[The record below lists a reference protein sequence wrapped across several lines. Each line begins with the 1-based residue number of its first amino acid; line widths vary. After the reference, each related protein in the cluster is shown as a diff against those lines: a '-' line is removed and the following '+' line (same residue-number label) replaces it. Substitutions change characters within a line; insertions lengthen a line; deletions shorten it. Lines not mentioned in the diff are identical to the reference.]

1 VIECVERRVFG
12 ADDPTTVF
20 VGAWDE
26 EDWASCC
33 PRNSRAD
40 DRTFV
45 YVGPRHTV
53 VVMELLVVEAD
64 EDPISADLDQRLI
77 DLALDPRLQ

>member
-1 VIECVERRVFG
+1 MYG

-20 VGAWDE
+20 VGSWDDP
-26 EDWASCC
+26 DWADCC
-33 PRNSRAD
+33 PRNSRATS
-40 DRTFV
+40 RVFV

-53 VVMELLVVEAD
+53 VVSESLVVKEHEEAVGD
-64 EDPISADLDQRLI
+64 DLDQRLI